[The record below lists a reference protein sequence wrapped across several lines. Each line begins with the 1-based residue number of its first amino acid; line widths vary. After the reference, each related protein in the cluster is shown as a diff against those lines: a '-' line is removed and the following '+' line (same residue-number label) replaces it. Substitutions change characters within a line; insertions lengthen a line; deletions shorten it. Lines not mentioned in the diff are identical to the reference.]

1 MDAAKSRPPAVPSS
15 SSAVCRTRRVN
26 ASRAAVSLASAK
38 RSASAASTA
47 SARHANASRSASV
60 DLLRTRRVCATRV
73 DATRVDATRASAS
86 RASAKS
92 SASVATTASVRHA
105 SVSSNASVRRA
116 TAKCQ
121 DIILYKHVG
130 LASVK
135 LINKSVFKLLYGVE
149 RCLEFV
155 DSRAQRPCVSSFTLV
170 YVRCSHLPQIT
181 PLYNAVVPA
190 HAATISSRDR
200 TTDGATL

>member
-60 DLLRTRRVCATRV
+60 DLLRTRRVR
-73 DATRVDATRASAS
+73 ATRVDATRASAS

-121 DIILYKHVG
+121 DIVLYKHVG

-135 LINKSVFKLLYGVE
+135 LINKSVFNLLYGVE

>member
-1 MDAAKSRPPAVPSS
+1 M
-15 SSAVCRTRRVN
+15 CRTRRVN

-60 DLLRTRRVCATRV
+60 DLLRTRRVR
-73 DATRVDATRASAS
+73 ATRVDATRASAS

>member
-1 MDAAKSRPPAVPSS
+1 MPSS
-15 SSAVCRTRRVN
+15 SSAVRRTRRVN

-60 DLLRTRRVCATRV
+60 DLLRTRRVR
-73 DATRVDATRASAS
+73 ATRVDATRASAS